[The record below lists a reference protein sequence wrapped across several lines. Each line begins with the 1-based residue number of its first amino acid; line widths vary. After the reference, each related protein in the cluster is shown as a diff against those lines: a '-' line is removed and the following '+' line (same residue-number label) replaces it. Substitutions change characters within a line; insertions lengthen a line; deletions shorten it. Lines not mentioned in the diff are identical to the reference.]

1 MDSAADGNRKLIAGD
16 ASDRK
21 FYRIQSHKPGQEDA
35 ICMEFPTWEGGFGGD
50 PISWLEM
57 HAALAK
63 MEIPIP
69 RVLKVDKENLC
80 IFTEDLGDEFLSSV
94 PKEQFLARYKEA
106 ISLLIKAQY
115 PISAISNPA
124 EKKAFDFEKLYTE
137 MAFFIKYF
145 LNGFL
150 HLDIQEEKSSTEGI
164 YSDLKNLCQALDQ
177 RPRVLCHRDYH
188 SRNIMVKN
196 KRIYWIDFQ
205 DARMGPHTYDVVS
218 LVRDSYVD
226 MDWKTRNILFDFYF
240 EELNKIRSKKG
251 LPEFPKQEYDLEL
264 KLMGLQRNLKAIG
277 SFAYLSMEK
286 SKPNYIQYIKPT
298 LALICSDQAD
308 ASDLFPHLFS
318 LLKKI
323 NSGDA
328 T

>member
-1 MDSAADGNRKLIAGD
+1 METTDEHRKLIAGD

-21 FYRIQSHKPGQEDA
+21 FYRIQNHKPGQEDA

-57 HAALAK
+57 HAALSK

-69 RVLKVDKENLC
+69 KVLKVDKENLC
-80 IFTEDLGDEFLSSV
+80 IFTEDLGDAFLSSV
-94 PKEQFLARYKEA
+94 PKGHFLDRYKEA
-106 ISLLIKAQY
+106 LSLLIKAQY
-115 PISAISNPA
+115 PASPIPSPA
-124 EKKAFDFEKLYTE
+124 EKKAFDFEKLYDE
-137 MAFFIKYF
+137 MKFFIKYF

-150 HLDIQEEKSSTEGI
+150 HLDIQEEKSSGEGVF
-164 YSDLKNLCQALDQ
+164 SDLKNLCQTLDQ

-196 KRIYWIDFQ
+196 DRIYWIDFQ

-218 LVRDSYVD
+218 LVRDSYVE
-226 MDWKTRNILFDFYF
+226 MDWKTRDMLFEYYF
-240 EELNKIRSKKG
+240 TELNKARSQHK
-251 LPEFPKQEYDLEL
+251 LNPFSKQEYDLEL

-298 LALICSDQAD
+298 LDLVCSEQAD
-308 ASDLFPHLFS
+308 ASGLFPDLFS